1 MPVDFY
7 IGGSEHTTLHLLY
20 SRFWHKFLYD
30 IGKVSTPE
38 PYQKR
43 IDHGILLGADGRKM
57 SKSFG
62 NVINPDKVCKE
73 YGVDTIRTYLMF
85 MGPFSNT
92 MSWNV
97 DTVAGVRRFLEKLYR
112 YVNMAIERGSKDSSE
127 KVEFVIN
134 KTIKKVTESLDRLS
148 FNTAVASMMEMMNEI
163 SKDVNISK
171 GSLEKILKLL
181 SPFAPYVTEEL
192 WEKLGNTFSIH
203 VTDWPD
209 VDEKV
214 LVEDV
219 VVLPVQVNGK
229 LRGEIEV
236 KKDMSEE
243 DIKKSA
249 TSQENV
255 KKYLEGK
262 TIKKFVYV
270 PGRIA
275 NIVV

>member
-1 MPVDFY
+1 
-7 IGGSEHTTLHLLY
+7 
-20 SRFWHKFLYD
+20 
-30 IGKVSTPE
+30 
-38 PYQKR
+38 
-43 IDHGILLGADGRKM
+43 
-57 SKSFG
+57 
-62 NVINPDKVCKE
+62 
-73 YGVDTIRTYLMF
+73 
-85 MGPFSNT
+85 
-92 MSWNV
+92 
-97 DTVAGVRRFLEKLYR
+97 
-112 YVNMAIERGSKDSSE
+112 MAIERGSKDSSE